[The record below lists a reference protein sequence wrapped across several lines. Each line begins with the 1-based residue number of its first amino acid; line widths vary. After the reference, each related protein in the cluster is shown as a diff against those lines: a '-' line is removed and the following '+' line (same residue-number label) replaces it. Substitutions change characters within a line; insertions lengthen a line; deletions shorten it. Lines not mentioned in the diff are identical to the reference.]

1 MDFKS
6 SIENCINES
15 INVKKQLLN
24 HVDLID
30 KAANKLID
38 AYRNGNKVL
47 IFGNGGSAA
56 DAQHIAAELVGKFYM
71 ERRPLPAQ
79 ALTVN
84 TSSLT
89 AIGNDYSYEDV
100 FSRQINAFGKIGD
113 VAIGITTSGNSK
125 NVINAMIEAKKLGIY
140 TIGLTGIGGGKLKDH
155 VDICIAVPSSD
166 TPRIQ
171 ECHILIGHIICQF
184 VEKGLFDEV

>member
-56 DAQHIAAELVGKFYM
+56 DAQHIAAEFVGKFYM
-71 ERRPLPAQ
+71 ERKPLPAQ

-89 AIGNDYSYEDV
+89 AIGNDYSYDDV
-100 FSRQINAFGKIGD
+100 FSRQINAFGKSRD

-140 TIGLTGIGGGKLKDH
+140 TIGLTGIGGGKLKNY
-155 VDICIAVPSSD
+155 VDICVAVPSSD